1 MTPSK
6 QPAKIPR
13 PSIWANRIGP
23 SGRNTH
29 PFQVAP
35 PIDPE
40 RVVLP
45 AQATGLGTGATT
57 SFLGRNTHP
66 VSVLVSVSVSV
77 FDPERVVLPAQATGL
92 GTGATTGF
100 LGRNTRPVSV
110 LVSVFDPVRV
120 VPPAQTTG
128 LGMGATTGFQS

>member
-23 SGRNTH
+23 S
-29 PFQVAP
+29 
-35 PIDPE
+35 
-40 RVVLP
+40 
-45 AQATGLGTGATT
+45 
-57 SFLGRNTHP
+57 GRNTHP

>member
-23 SGRNTH
+23 S
-29 PFQVAP
+29 
-35 PIDPE
+35 
-40 RVVLP
+40 
-45 AQATGLGTGATT
+45 
-57 SFLGRNTHP
+57 
-66 VSVLVSVSVSV
+66 
-77 FDPERVVLPAQATGL
+77 
-92 GTGATTGF
+92 
-100 LGRNTRPVSV
+100 GRNTRPVSV

>member
-35 PIDPE
+35 PI
-40 RVVLP
+40 
-45 AQATGLGTGATT
+45 
-57 SFLGRNTHP
+57 
-66 VSVLVSVSVSV
+66 
-77 FDPERVVLPAQATGL
+77 DPERVVLPAQATGL